1 MEYFLQTFGNIT
13 IEKTAVVL
21 GAVVFLIACY
31 KKIAKYFKEKAL
43 QDKEKDDKLQA
54 AMDQAGK
61 YPAEIEK
68 LSVKIDEIGDR
79 LQEMRQE
86 TGTERATNRRYR
98 ILRFNDEILHDEKH
112 TKEHFDQILE
122 DITEYKKYC
131 KDHPDYKNSRA
142 EMAIKNIER
151 VYEKC
156 AREGTFL

>member
-1 MEYFLQTFGNIT
+1 MEFFLQTFGNIT
-13 IEKTAVVL
+13 IEKAAVVL
-21 GAVVFLIACY
+21 GAVVFLAACY

-43 QDKEKDDKLQA
+43 QDKEKNDKLQA

-61 YPAEIEK
+61 YPAEIKK
-68 LSVKIDEIGDR
+68 LSEKIDDIGDR

-122 DITEYKKYC
+122 DVTEYKKYC
-131 KDHPDYKNSRA
+131 TDHPDYKNSRA

>member
-13 IEKTAVVL
+13 IEKAAVVL

-43 QDKEKDDKLQA
+43 QDKEKNDRLQA

-61 YPAEIEK
+61 YPAEIKK
-68 LSVKIDEIGDR
+68 LSEKIDEIGDQ
-79 LQEMRQE
+79 LQEMRKE
-86 TGTERATNRRYR
+86 TGAEQATNRRYR
-98 ILRFNDEILHDEKH
+98 ILRFNDEIIHEDKH

-122 DITEYKKYC
+122 DVTEYEKYC
-131 KDHPDYKNSRA
+131 TDHPDYKNSRA

>member
-13 IEKTAVVL
+13 IEKATVVL
-21 GAVVFLIACY
+21 GAVVFLAACY

-43 QDKEKDDKLQA
+43 QDKEKNDKLQA

-61 YPAEIEK
+61 YPAEIKK
-68 LSVKIDEIGDR
+68 LSEKIDDIGDR

-122 DITEYKKYC
+122 DVTEYKKYC
-131 KDHPDYKNSRA
+131 TDHPDYKNSRA